1 MRIRHIALYSVITLL
16 LGCGESDYEQQL
28 QANEKKIQAIARQDW
43 KSGIPIDSIANAK
56 IYCSQNPGIQDCNII
71 DNQFFEISSALTS
84 CLSDQRTT
92 LCKKTIRILSQS
104 KILPL
109 LPKTNAVELPINP
122 FYWKLPNAM
131 LDSLSHQENYRTEV
145 TLLWWRKWKNFMI
158 VIGALFLTIT
168 AIWAW
173 LSHDTKSKAAL
184 ATLAAE
190 KRAKQI
196 AKERIRRQVLEAARI
211 EAEQQER
218 LELEAAEAEQER
230 IQAELFEKQ
239 QAALAAAKL
248 IAEQNEA
255 ALILEIAF
263 KIETPKRRKNNVSSS
278 Q

>member
-1 MRIRHIALYSVITLL
+1 
-16 LGCGESDYEQQL
+16 
-28 QANEKKIQAIARQDW
+28 
-43 KSGIPIDSIANAK
+43 
-56 IYCSQNPGIQDCNII
+56 
-71 DNQFFEISSALTS
+71 
-84 CLSDQRTT
+84 
-92 LCKKTIRILSQS
+92 
-104 KILPL
+104 
-109 LPKTNAVELPINP
+109 
-122 FYWKLPNAM
+122 
-131 LDSLSHQENYRTEV
+131 
-145 TLLWWRKWKNFMI
+145 MI

-263 KIETPKRRKNNVSSS
+263 KIVTPKRRKNNVSSS

>member
-1 MRIRHIALYSVITLL
+1 
-16 LGCGESDYEQQL
+16 
-28 QANEKKIQAIARQDW
+28 
-43 KSGIPIDSIANAK
+43 
-56 IYCSQNPGIQDCNII
+56 
-71 DNQFFEISSALTS
+71 
-84 CLSDQRTT
+84 
-92 LCKKTIRILSQS
+92 
-104 KILPL
+104 
-109 LPKTNAVELPINP
+109 
-122 FYWKLPNAM
+122 
-131 LDSLSHQENYRTEV
+131 
-145 TLLWWRKWKNFMI
+145 MI

>member
-1 MRIRHIALYSVITLL
+1 
-16 LGCGESDYEQQL
+16 
-28 QANEKKIQAIARQDW
+28 
-43 KSGIPIDSIANAK
+43 
-56 IYCSQNPGIQDCNII
+56 
-71 DNQFFEISSALTS
+71 
-84 CLSDQRTT
+84 
-92 LCKKTIRILSQS
+92 
-104 KILPL
+104 
-109 LPKTNAVELPINP
+109 
-122 FYWKLPNAM
+122 M